1 MLMDLFEKNLKL
13 LQKHDPALAS
23 RVMRHGPPENVRV
36 SLSKEGLQVPHIAGT
51 SLHSQYYPVKE
62 AEQLTRGFK
71 FDENFRTIVFGLGF
85 GYHVLPLLQKGEVTV
100 IEPLMVMFRAFISS
114 IDLTPFLPGVKFRIA
129 ETPAS
134 LLARYE
140 PKCWN
145 IFKHIPSIRIGESY
159 YQQLEKG
166 LETRKFISNKTLKV
180 LVVKP
185 IYGGS
190 LPTANYCVDALKILG
205 HEVETVDCD
214 KFADGFFSLKETTK
228 IKANAEVLSQKFL
241 NLMGEVTA
249 AKAAEFRPD
258 MILALAQ
265 APLSPEAIDRLKE
278 LEIPVAFWF
287 VEDFRALPY
296 WKEVASAYDHFFTIQ
311 KDEFHPELISAGV
324 KDCYY
329 LPQAAHP
336 AVHRPLGLS
345 FEQKKLYKA
354 DISFMGAAYHN
365 RVQSFPRLLNR
376 DLKIW
381 GTGWDLDSPL
391 GKRVQNNN
399 KRVTTDETVNIYNA
413 AKINLNLHSSLYH
426 YGVNPDGDFVNPRT
440 FEISSCKG
448 FQLLDNRSDLSNL
461 FNVDEELVV
470 FNSLDELKD
479 QIGFYMAN
487 PDMRNEMA
495 SRSYHRV
502 LAEHTIEHRMQ
513 ELLIHV
519 FINKIDTLKK
529 NEASRLDPLSY
540 CIEKAGRDTTLGKY
554 LEDFEGVKNFSLKTL
569 ATQIHNGEGDLSDTE
584 TLLMM
589 LDQLMQE
596 KV

>member
-1 MLMDLFEKNLKL
+1 MDLFEKNLKL

-23 RVMRHGPPENVRV
+23 RVKCYSLPENVRV
-36 SLSKEGLQVPHIAGT
+36 SLSKEGLPVPQIAGA
-51 SLHSQYYPVKE
+51 SLHSQYHPVKE
-62 AEQLTRGFK
+62 AEQLTRGFQS
-71 FDENFRTIVFGLGF
+71 DENSRTTVFGLGF
-85 GYHVLPLLQKGEVTV
+85 GYHVLPLLRKGEVTV
-100 IEPLMVMFRAFISS
+100 IEPLMTIFRAFMSS
-114 IDLTPFLPGVKFRIA
+114 VDLTPFLPGVRFRIA

-140 PKCWN
+140 PNCWN
-145 IFKHIPSIRIGESY
+145 IFKHIPSIRIGEAY
-159 YQQLEKG
+159 YQLLEKG
-166 LETRKFISNKTLKV
+166 LEARKFISSKTLKV

-190 LPTANYCVDALKILG
+190 LPTANYCIDALKNLG
-205 HEVETVDCD
+205 HEVEMVDCD
-214 KFADGFFSLKETTK
+214 KFADGFFSIKETTK

-241 NLMGEVTA
+241 NLMGEITA

-258 MILALAQ
+258 IILALAQ
-265 APLSPEAIDRLKE
+265 APLSPEAIHRLKE

-287 VEDFRALPY
+287 VEDFRTLPY

-311 KDEFHPELISAGV
+311 KDGFHPELVSAGV
-324 KDCYY
+324 KDCHY

-336 AVHRPLGLS
+336 AVHRPLNLS
-345 FEQKKLYKA
+345 FEEKKLYKA
-354 DISFMGAAYHN
+354 DLSFMGAAYHN
-365 RVQSFPRLLNR
+365 RVQSFPRLL
-376 DLKIW
+376 DLDFKLW
-381 GTGWDLDSPL
+381 GTGWDLESPL
-391 GKRVQNNN
+391 GKRVQNSN

-426 YGVNPDGDFVNPRT
+426 YGINPDGDFVNPRT
-440 FEISSCKG
+440 FEIASCKG

-461 FNVDEELVV
+461 FKVDDELVV

-479 QIGFYMAN
+479 QINFYIAN
-487 PDMRNEMA
+487 PDMRREIAN
-495 SRSYHRV
+495 RSYHRV

-519 FINKIDTLKK
+519 FINRFDSLQKI
-529 NEASRLDPLSY
+529 EESRFDPLSY
-540 CIEKAGRDTTLGKY
+540 CVEKAGRDTTLGKY
-554 LEDFEGVKNFSLKTL
+554 LEEFEGTKNFSLKTL
-569 ATQIHNGEGDLSDTE
+569 ATHIHSGKGDLDDNE

-596 KV
+596 KA

>member
-1 MLMDLFEKNLKL
+1 MDLFEKNLKL
-13 LQKHDPALAS
+13 LQKHDPALAN
-23 RVMRHGPPENVRV
+23 RVKRHGPPENIRV
-36 SLSKEGLQVPHIAGT
+36 NLSKEGLPVPQIAGT
-51 SLHSQYYPVKE
+51 SLHSQYHPAKE
-62 AEQLTRGFK
+62 AEQVTRDFK
-71 FDENFRTIVFGLGF
+71 SDKNSRIIVFGLGF

-100 IEPLMVMFRAFISS
+100 IEPLMTIFRAFMSS
-114 IDLTPFLPGVKFRIA
+114 IDLTPFLPGVRFRIA
-129 ETPAS
+129 QTPAS

-145 IFKHIPSIRIGESY
+145 VFKHIPSIRIGGAY
-159 YQQLEKG
+159 YEQLEKG
-166 LETRKFISNKTLKV
+166 LEARKFVSSKTLRV

-190 LPTANYCVDALKILG
+190 LPTANYCIDALKNLG

-249 AKAAEFRPD
+249 AKATEFRPD
-258 MILALAQ
+258 IILALAQ
-265 APLSPEAIDRLKE
+265 APLSPEAIHRLKE
-278 LEIPVAFWF
+278 LEIPIAFWF
-287 VEDFRALPY
+287 VEDFRTLPY

-336 AVHRPLGLS
+336 AVHRPLELS

-354 DISFMGAAYHN
+354 DLSFMGAAYHN
-365 RVQSFPRLLNR
+365 RVQSFPRLL
-376 DLKIW
+376 DMDFKIW
-381 GTGWDLDSPL
+381 GTGWELDSPL

-399 KRVTTDETVNIYNA
+399 KRVTADETVSIYNA

-426 YGVNPDGDFVNPRT
+426 YGINPDGDFVNPRT
-440 FEISSCKG
+440 FEIASCRA
-448 FQLLDNRSDLSNL
+448 FQLLDSRSDLVNL
-461 FNVDEELVV
+461 FNTDKELVV

-479 QIGFYMAN
+479 QIDFYIAN
-487 PDMRNEMA
+487 PNMRNEIA
-495 SRSYHRV
+495 NRSYHRV

-519 FINKIDTLKK
+519 FINRFDSLQKI
-529 NEASRLDPLSY
+529 EASRLDPLSY
-540 CIEKAGRDTTLGKY
+540 CIEKAGKDTTLGKY
-554 LEDFEGVKNFSLKTL
+554 LEEFEGTKSFSLKTL
-569 ATQIHNGEGDLSDTE
+569 AAHIHSGEGDLNDNE

>member
-1 MLMDLFEKNLKL
+1 MDLFEKNLKL
-13 LQKHDPALAS
+13 FQKHDPALAN

-36 SLSKEGLQVPHIAGT
+36 ILSKEGLPVPQIAGT

-62 AEQLTRGFK
+62 ADQLTRGFK
-71 FDENFRTIVFGLGF
+71 YDENSRTIVFGLGF

-100 IEPLMVMFRAFISS
+100 IEPLMKIFRAFMSS
-114 IDLTPFLPGVKFRIA
+114 VDLTPFLPGVKFRIG

-140 PKCWN
+140 PKYWN
-145 IFKHIPSIRIGESY
+145 IFKHIPSIRIAETY

-190 LPTANYCVDALKILG
+190 LPTANYCVDALKNLG

-228 IKANAEVLSQKFL
+228 IKSNAEVLSQKFL
-241 NLMGEVTA
+241 NLMGEITT
-249 AKAAEFRPD
+249 AKAAEFRPNI
-258 MILALAQ
+258 ILALAQ
-265 APLSPEAIDRLKE
+265 APLSPEAIHRLKE

-287 VEDFRALPY
+287 VEDFRTLPY

-311 KDEFHPELISAGV
+311 KDGFHPELISAGV

-336 AVHRPLGLS
+336 AVHRPLELS
-345 FEQKKLYKA
+345 FEQKKLYEA
-354 DISFMGAAYHN
+354 DLSFMGAAYHN
-365 RVQSFPRLLNR
+365 RVHSFSRLL
-376 DLKIW
+376 DLDFKIW
-381 GTGWDLDSPL
+381 GTGWDLDSHL
-391 GKRVQNNN
+391 GKRIQNNN

-426 YGVNPDGDFVNPRT
+426 YGINPDGDFVNPRT
-440 FEISSCKG
+440 FEIASCKG
-448 FQLLDNRSDLSNL
+448 FQLLDSRSDLTNFFKL
-461 FNVDEELVV
+461 NEELVV

-479 QIGFYMAN
+479 QINLYITN
-487 PDMRNEMA
+487 PDLRSEIAN
-495 SRSYHRV
+495 RSYHRV

-519 FINKIDTLKK
+519 FINRFDSLKK
-529 NEASRLDPLSY
+529 IEAISLDPLSY
-540 CIEKAGRDTTLGKY
+540 CVEKAGVDTTLGKY
-554 LEDFEGVKNFSLKTL
+554 LKEFKGTKSFTLKTL
-569 ATQIHNGEGDLSDTE
+569 AIHIHNGKGDLDDNE

>member
-1 MLMDLFEKNLKL
+1 MDLFEKNLKL
-13 LQKHDPALAS
+13 LQKHDPALAN
-23 RVMRHGPPENVRV
+23 RVKRHGPPENVRV
-36 SLSKEGLQVPHIAGT
+36 NLSKEGLPVPQIAGT
-51 SLHSQYYPVKE
+51 SLHSQYHPVKE
-62 AEQLTRGFK
+62 AEQLTRGFEY
-71 FDENFRTIVFGLGF
+71 DENSRTVVFGLGF
-85 GYHVLPLLQKGEVTV
+85 GYHVLPLLEKGEVTV
-100 IEPLMVMFRAFISS
+100 IEPLMTIFRAFMSS
-114 IDLTPFLPGVKFRIA
+114 VDLKPFLPGVRFRIA

-145 IFKHIPSIRIGESY
+145 IFKHIPSIRIGEAY
-159 YQQLEKG
+159 YKQLEKG
-166 LETRKFISNKTLKV
+166 LEARKFISNKSLKV

-190 LPTANYCVDALKILG
+190 LPTANYCVDALKNLG

-228 IKANAEVLSQKFL
+228 IKTNAEFLSQKFL

-265 APLSPEAIDRLKE
+265 APLTPEAIHRLKE
-278 LEIPVAFWF
+278 LEIPVTFWF
-287 VEDFRALPY
+287 VEDFRTLPY

-329 LPQAAHP
+329 LPQAAHSD
-336 AVHRPLGLS
+336 VHRPLELS

-354 DISFMGAAYHN
+354 DLSFMGAAYHN
-365 RVQSFPRLLNR
+365 RVQSFPRLL
-376 DLKIW
+376 DMDFKIW

-391 GKRVQNNN
+391 GKRVQNDN
-399 KRVTTDETVNIYNA
+399 KRVSTDETVNIYNA

-426 YGVNPDGDFVNPRT
+426 YGINPDGDFVNPRT
-440 FEISSCKG
+440 FEIASCKG
-448 FQLLDNRSDLSNL
+448 FQLLDNRSDLLNL

-479 QIGFYMAN
+479 QIIFYIAN
-487 PDMRNEMA
+487 PDKRNEIA
-495 SRSYHRV
+495 NRSYHRV

-519 FINKIDTLKK
+519 FINRVDSLQK
-529 NEASRLDPLSY
+529 NEESRLDPLSY
-540 CIEKAGRDTTLGKY
+540 FIEKAGRDTTLGEY
-554 LEDFEGVKNFSLKTL
+554 LEEFEGAKNFSLKTL
-569 ATQIHNGEGDLSDTE
+569 ATHIHNGEGDLNDTE

-596 KV
+596 KA

>member
-1 MLMDLFEKNLKL
+1 MDLFEKNLKL

-23 RVMRHGPPENVRV
+23 RVQRHGPPENIRV
-36 SLSKEGLQVPHIAGT
+36 SLSKEGLPVPQIAGT
-51 SLHSQYYPVKE
+51 SLHSQYHPLKE
-62 AEQLTRGFK
+62 AEQVTRGFK
-71 FDENFRTIVFGLGF
+71 SDENSRTIVFGLGF
-85 GYHVLPLLQKGEVTV
+85 GYHVLPLLQKGEVIV
-100 IEPLMVMFRAFISS
+100 IEPLMTIFRAFMSS
-114 IDLTPFLPGVKFRIA
+114 VDLAPFLPGVRFRIA
-129 ETPAS
+129 QTPAS

-140 PKCWN
+140 PESWN
-145 IFKHIPSIRIGESY
+145 VFKHIPSIRIGEAY
-159 YQQLEKG
+159 YEQLEKG
-166 LETRKFISNKTLKV
+166 LEARKFVSSKALKV

-190 LPTANYCVDALKILG
+190 LPTANYCIDALKNLG

-214 KFADGFFSLKETTK
+214 KFADGFFSLQETTN

-241 NLMGEVTA
+241 NLMGEITA
-249 AKAAEFRPD
+249 AKAAEFKPD
-258 MILALAQ
+258 IILALAQ
-265 APLSPEAIDRLKE
+265 APLSPEAIHRLKE

-287 VEDFRALPY
+287 VEDFRTLPY

-329 LPQAAHP
+329 LPQAAHSD
-336 AVHRPLGLS
+336 VHRPLELS

-354 DISFMGAAYHN
+354 DLSFMGAAYHN
-365 RVQSFPRLLNR
+365 RVQSFPRLL
-376 DLKIW
+376 DMDFKIW
-381 GTGWDLDSPL
+381 GTGWELNSAL

-399 KRVTTDETVNIYNA
+399 KRVTADETVNIYNA

-426 YGVNPDGDFVNPRT
+426 YGINPDGDFVNPRT
-440 FEISSCKG
+440 FEIASCKG
-448 FQLLDNRSDLSNL
+448 FQLLDSRSDLVNL
-461 FNVDEELVV
+461 FNLGEELVV
-470 FNSLDELKD
+470 FNSLCELKD
-479 QIGFYMAN
+479 QINFYIAN
-487 PDMRNEMA
+487 PNMRGELA

-519 FINKIDTLKK
+519 FINRFESLQKI
-529 NEASRLDPLSY
+529 EASRIDPLSY
-540 CIEKAGRDTTLGKY
+540 CIKKAGRDTTLGKY
-554 LEDFEGVKNFSLKTL
+554 LEEFEGVKNFSLKTL
-569 ATQIHNGEGDLSDTE
+569 ADHIHSGEGDLNDNE

>member
-1 MLMDLFEKNLKL
+1 MDFFEKNLKL

-23 RVMRHGPPENVRV
+23 RVQRHGPPENVRV
-36 SLSKEGLQVPHIAGT
+36 SLSKEGLPVPQIAGT
-51 SLHSQYYPVKE
+51 SLHSQYHPVKE
-62 AEQLTRGFK
+62 AEQVTRDFNSDK
-71 FDENFRTIVFGLGF
+71 NSRTVVFGLGF

-100 IEPLMVMFRAFISS
+100 IEPLMTIFRAFMSS
-114 IDLTPFLPGVKFRIA
+114 VDLTPFLPGVRFRIA
-129 ETPAS
+129 QTPAS

-140 PKCWN
+140 PECWN
-145 IFKHIPSIRIGESY
+145 VFKHIPSIRIGEAY
-159 YQQLEKG
+159 YEQLEKG
-166 LETRKFISNKTLKV
+166 LEARKFVSGKTLKI

-190 LPTANYCVDALKILG
+190 LPTANYCVDALNNLG
-205 HEVETVDCD
+205 HEVDTVDCD

-258 MILALAQ
+258 IILALAQ
-265 APLSPEAIDRLKE
+265 APLSPEAVHRLKE

-287 VEDFRALPY
+287 VEDFRTLPY

-336 AVHRPLGLS
+336 AVHRPLELS
-345 FEQKKLYKA
+345 FDQKKLYKA
-354 DISFMGAAYHN
+354 DLSFMGAAYHN
-365 RVQSFPRLLNR
+365 RLQSFPRLL
-376 DLKIW
+376 DMDFKIW
-381 GTGWDLDSPL
+381 GTGWELDSPL
-391 GKRVQNNN
+391 GKRIQNNN
-399 KRVTTDETVNIYNA
+399 KRVTAEETVNIYNA

-426 YGVNPDGDFVNPRT
+426 YGINPDGDFVNPRT
-440 FEISSCKG
+440 FEIASCKG
-448 FQLLDNRSDLSNL
+448 FQLLDSRSDLVNL

-479 QIGFYMAN
+479 QIDFYLAN
-487 PDMRNEMA
+487 PNIRNEIA
-495 SRSYHRV
+495 NRSYHRV
-502 LAEHTIEHRMQ
+502 LSEHTIEHRMQ

-519 FINKIDTLKK
+519 FTNRFDSLLKI
-529 NEASRLDPLSY
+529 ESSRLDPLSY

-554 LEDFEGVKNFSLKTL
+554 LKEFEGTKSFSLKTL
-569 ATQIHNGEGDLSDTE
+569 ATHIHSGEGDLDDNE

>member
-1 MLMDLFEKNLKL
+1 MDLFEKNLKL
-13 LQKHDPALAS
+13 LQKHDPALAN
-23 RVMRHGPPENVRV
+23 RVQRHGPPENVKV
-36 SLSKEGLQVPHIAGT
+36 SLSKEGLPVPQVAGT
-51 SLHSQYYPVKE
+51 SLHSQYHPAKE
-62 AEQLTRGFK
+62 AEQVTRGFQS
-71 FDENFRTIVFGLGF
+71 DENSRTIVFGLGF
-85 GYHVLPLLQKGEVTV
+85 GYHVLPLLEKGEVTV
-100 IEPLMVMFRAFISS
+100 IEPLMTIFRAFMTS
-114 IDLTPFLPGVKFRIA
+114 IDLTPFLPGVRFRIA
-129 ETPAS
+129 QTPAS

-140 PKCWN
+140 PKSWN
-145 IFKHIPSIRIGESY
+145 VFKHIPSIRIGEAY
-159 YQQLEKG
+159 YEQLEKG
-166 LETRKFISNKTLKV
+166 LEARKFVSSKTLRV

-190 LPTANYCVDALKILG
+190 LPTANYCVEALINLG

-249 AKAAEFRPD
+249 AKAAEFKPD
-258 MILALAQ
+258 IILALAQ
-265 APLSPEAIDRLKE
+265 APLSPEAIHRLKE

-287 VEDFRALPY
+287 VEDFRTLPY

-336 AVHRPLGLS
+336 AVHRPLKLS

-354 DISFMGAAYHN
+354 DLSFMGAAYHN
-365 RVQSFPRLLNR
+365 RVQSFPRLL
-376 DLKIW
+376 DMDFKIW
-381 GTGWDLDSPL
+381 GTDWDLNSPV

-426 YGVNPDGDFVNPRT
+426 YGINPDGDFVNPRT
-440 FEISSCKG
+440 FEIASCRG
-448 FQLLDNRSDLSNL
+448 FQLLDSRSDLLNL

-479 QIGFYMAN
+479 QIDFYITN
-487 PDMRNEMA
+487 PDIRNKIA
-495 SRSYHRV
+495 NRSYQRV

-513 ELLIHV
+513 ELLIHI
-519 FINKIDTLKK
+519 FINRIDSLNKI
-529 NEASRLDPLSY
+529 EASRLDPLSY

-554 LEDFEGVKNFSLKTL
+554 LEEFEGTKSFSLKTL
-569 ATQIHNGEGDLSDTE
+569 ATHIHNGEGDLNDNE
-584 TLLMM
+584 TLLMI
-589 LDQLMQE
+589 LDQLMLE
-596 KV
+596 KN